1 MSYENLSSYQ
11 MVEIFSKIE
20 SFSSFDRT
28 APTWTPRLNKI
39 IEILN
44 DIGVSYSVKHFN
56 VSGFERKFT
65 NIYVSFDTES
75 SDKGI
80 VFVSHHDIVNAKSQ
94 NCQDN
99 TASFCN
105 LLRMIIHLKD
115 NKPKIPVHF
124 AIVDTEEHVNPYCC
138 GSQVLSEDIKMG
150 VFGNIQACV
159 NLELTGLG
167 KNIWVSSFESFEEE
181 TKEIITALNASPVST
196 PYNDAAVLCLHGVPA
211 MCIGI
216 LPDSEFE
223 IAISGV
229 SYPKTWS
236 LCHSMADTFD
246 KISEEDMN
254 LFLQKLIG
262 LVI

>member
-1 MSYENLSSYQ
+1 
-11 MVEIFSKIE
+11 
-20 SFSSFDRT
+20 
-28 APTWTPRLNKI
+28 
-39 IEILN
+39 
-44 DIGVSYSVKHFN
+44 
-56 VSGFERKFT
+56 
-65 NIYVSFDTES
+65 
-75 SDKGI
+75 
-80 VFVSHHDIVNAKSQ
+80 
-94 NCQDN
+94 
-99 TASFCN
+99 
-105 LLRMIIHLKD
+105 
-115 NKPKIPVHF
+115 
-124 AIVDTEEHVNPYCC
+124 
-138 GSQVLSEDIKMG
+138 MG